1 MRLTLA
7 SSLDAALDRGLVR
20 EHGRL
25 QRLCAKGFILNDCS
39 HTRIQPEWRP
49 PLDAALSEWRQ
60 LEREVDGLE
69 LVSVYARGAQRRGAL
84 RHVWET
90 LHSKGGAAAPV
101 LLALGTTHARRTEK
115 KRLAAKTSPQT
126 VVPLLAV
133 RR

>member
-25 QRLCAKGFILNDCS
+25 QRLCANGFILNDCS

-60 LEREVDGLE
+60 LEREVVGLE
-69 LVSVYARGAQRRGAL
+69 LVSVYARGAQRRGVL
-84 RHVWET
+84 RHVCET
-90 LHSKGGAAAPV
+90 LHSAGRAAAPV
-101 LLALGTTHARRTEK
+101 LLASGTTHARRTEK
-115 KRLAAKTSPQT
+115 QNG
-126 VVPLLAV
+126 
-133 RR
+133 